1 MVLSYFV
8 GQQKNPIPYPMR
20 SIALYFLSA
29 MAFFGLMKWGEM
41 ILPAWASFILNNV
54 MIAGFIA
61 IIIKQDLPLSS
72 LPIIGKKFKK

>member
-1 MVLSYFV
+1 
-8 GQQKNPIPYPMR
+8 
-20 SIALYFLSA
+20 
-29 MAFFGLMKWGEM
+29 
-41 ILPAWASFILNNV
+41 V